1 MKVNFINLN
10 LKLYNIEITIILQMN
25 FSAFS
30 FLLMK
35 PIQMIGVLSFSK
47 YMERRALP
55 GKNYIRGNKSPFMNK
70 TMDKEI
76 MKRTKLI
83 NNFLKNVA
91 EDY

>member
-1 MKVNFINLN
+1 
-10 LKLYNIEITIILQMN
+10 
-25 FSAFS
+25 
-30 FLLMK
+30 
-35 PIQMIGVLSFSK
+35 MIGVLSFSK

-55 GKNYIRGNKSPFMNK
+55 GKKYIRGNKSPFMNK

-76 MKRTKLI
+76 MKKTKLI

>member
-1 MKVNFINLN
+1 
-10 LKLYNIEITIILQMN
+10 
-25 FSAFS
+25 
-30 FLLMK
+30 MK
-35 PIQMIGVLSFSK
+35 PIQLIGVLSFSK

-55 GKNYIRGNKSPFMNK
+55 GKKYIRGNKSPFMNK

-83 NNFLKNVA
+83 NNFLKNIA